1 MFGLSFGD
9 DTSRN
14 VTGFESSDRVPIVGD
29 RIIIIIGGDNSMTA
43 GYWWGRV
50 TSVHD
55 KYTPLNNNTYRYF

>member
-1 MFGLSFGD
+1 MPVRVSPSTLKVYIQWRMFGLSFGD

-43 GYWWGRV
+43 GYW
-50 TSVHD
+50 
-55 KYTPLNNNTYRYF
+55 